1 MKILTMESNWYI
13 EFQNANKAINEKQ
26 WIDWYNFRAQ
36 IVEKIMYI
44 NGEKNDFFFPLV
56 INIGLTNKAT
66 RM

>member
-44 NGEKNDFFFPLV
+44 NGEKNDFFS
-56 INIGLTNKAT
+56 G
-66 RM
+66 